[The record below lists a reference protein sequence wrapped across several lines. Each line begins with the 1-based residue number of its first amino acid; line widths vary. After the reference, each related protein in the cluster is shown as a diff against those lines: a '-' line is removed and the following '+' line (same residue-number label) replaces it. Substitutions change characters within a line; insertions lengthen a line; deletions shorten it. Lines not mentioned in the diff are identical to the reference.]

1 MLVVPDRMGAMP
13 ADVAG
18 TAVAEGWRA
27 AAGETEVAVV
37 PCGDA
42 GAGFADAVA
51 ALWRV
56 EPTLASDDPDQLAT
70 WVVADERAVVAV
82 EPRPDLTGFRPEA
95 SSAPLGR
102 AVRALLSQHRPRRL
116 VIDLAGTTGHDGGAG
131 MLAELGATADVSLT
145 DGVTALGGLGHIDIA
160 PVRQL
165 LDGIELVGVVPVA
178 EASDQLLGLRGITSR
193 RGTELGM
200 DPAVMLSTDAAL
212 ERLARLVDPESA
224 AIAGAGA
231 AGGLAWAILAL
242 GGRVVPAVDLIG
254 ELASIPDTARLAD
267 VVVTTSTAFDFHHK
281 GGGVV
286 DRAAGWAADALR
298 PCVVLAGEVMI
309 SDREMRLMG
318 IEAAYP
324 VSIADPDRLRDAVTR
339 VAGSWTWS

>member
-1 MLVVPDRMGAMP
+1 MGAIP
-13 ADVAG
+13 AAVAG

-27 AAGETEVAVV
+27 AAGDTEVAVV

-42 GAGFADAVA
+42 GAGFADALA

-56 EPTLASDDPDQLAT
+56 EPTLASDDPEHLAT
-70 WVVADERAVVAV
+70 WVLADDRAVVAV
-82 EPRPDLTGFRPEA
+82 EPSPELTGFRPEA

-102 AVRALLSQHRPRRL
+102 AVRALLAEHRPRQL
-116 VIDLAGTTGHDGGAG
+116 VIDLAGATAHDGGAG
-131 MLAELGATADVSLT
+131 LLAELGAVADVPLT
-145 DGVTALGGLGHIDIA
+145 EGVTPLGGLGRIDLGA
-160 PVRQL
+160 AHRL
-165 LDGIELVGVVPVA
+165 LDGIELIGVVPVA
-178 EASDQLLGLRGITSR
+178 EANDHLLGLRGITSR
-193 RGTELGM
+193 RGTELGL
-200 DPAVMLSTDAAL
+200 DPALMLGTDAAL
-212 ERLARLVDPESA
+212 ERLARLVHPEA
-224 AIAGAGA
+224 AAVAGAGA

-242 GGRVVPAVDLIG
+242 GGRVLPGVDLLG
-254 ELASIPDTARLAD
+254 ELAGIPDTARLAD

-298 PCVVLAGEVMI
+298 PCLVLAGEVMI

-324 VSIADPDRLRDAVTR
+324 VLIADPDRLRDAVTR
-339 VAGSWTWS
+339 VARSWTWA